1 MLVEPIKSRSD
12 AELLRANS
20 TLYDT
25 LETSGH
31 AKQLNTVDNGAS
43 TALKKRKQ
51 YSNSHHQTPT

>member
-51 YSNSHHQTPT
+51 YSN